1 MLGEVST
8 VCEVPS
14 PLAVTITSS
23 PALILVSSR
32 QNKIFKVTQEGMES
46 NGEEGREG
54 RKREGRRREGRGKLV
69 L

>member
-14 PLAVTITSS
+14 PLAVTITRS

-54 RKREGRRREGRGKLV
+54 KRGGGKGGEGRGNLV